1 VEILFLLKKT
11 IGFLIQPYGLILSL
25 FLFTIVFF
33 IFGKKFLA
41 RLSFVFGFLLF
52 IAFSNPFVA
61 NFLSSNL
68 ENIHPKYLGQQASF
82 ITTLGNGHYEN
93 NLAPTSSSLSSAG
106 TKRVLEA
113 VMIYHQMADNLKKP
127 KIIFTGYSGFNNKK
141 TYAQMAANFAKK
153 LQVNPNDI
161 IISGTEKD
169 TDDEAKTIKKIVKNH
184 QVILVTSAMHMPR
197 SVDLFKKYD
206 INTIPAP
213 TDFKTDNRGV
223 FSKPSFSSLQQSNLA
238 IHEYVGILWNSL
250 VAKIKH

>member
-1 VEILFLLKKT
+1 MEILFLIKKT
-11 IGFLIQPYGLILSL
+11 IGFLIQPYGLILAL
-25 FLFTIVFF
+25 FLFTIVFS
-33 IFGKKFLA
+33 IIGKKI
-41 RLSFVFGFLLF
+41 LSKISFIIGFLLF
-52 IAFSNPFVA
+52 IAFSNPFIA

-68 ENIHPKYLGQQASF
+68 ENIHPKYANQPANF
-82 ITTLGNGHYEN
+82 IVVLGNSHNEN
-93 NLAPTSSSLSSAG
+93 PLIPTSSSLSSAG

-113 VMIYHQMADNLKKP
+113 VMIYHQVADNLKKP

-223 FSKPSFSSLQQSNLA
+223 FSRPNFLTLQQSNLA

-250 VAKIKH
+250 VEKIKH